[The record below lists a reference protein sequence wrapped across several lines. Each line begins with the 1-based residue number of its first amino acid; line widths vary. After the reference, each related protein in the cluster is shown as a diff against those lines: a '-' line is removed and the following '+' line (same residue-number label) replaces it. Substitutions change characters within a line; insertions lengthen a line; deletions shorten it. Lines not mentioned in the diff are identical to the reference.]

1 MFAETTSMNS
11 RFSQSIAYGVLDIG
25 KPPKK
30 IFFGRA
36 VPKALPPRRHM
47 VV

>member
-25 KPPKK
+25 KPQK

-36 VPKALPPRRHM
+36 VPKALTPRGHM
-47 VV
+47 AA